1 MTLHAKKHLE
11 TIKPYVPGAFETGAV
26 KLSSNENPLG
36 CSQKAI
42 EAYKK
47 AAEDL
52 ALYPDGGC
60 NELREALAKHHNLN
74 KEEIVIGAGSD
85 EIIRMLFHAFVKE
98 GDGVVYPQYDFLM
111 YPLSTQVN
119 GATQQAV
126 KEMNFHIDPHSML
139 EKIDETTRIVI
150 FSNPHLPAGS
160 CLSYDDVCG
169 LVSRIPKDVLVVL
182 DAAYAE
188 YMFEADD
195 YNPGHELVEAYDNV
209 VVLRTFSKAYGLA
222 GLRVGWGHASRHVI
236 DTLNCVRGAFN
247 VSMPAQK
254 AAVAALKDQEF
265 VKRTR
270 EYTADVRNDFIVRLT
285 GMGFHVYPSHTN
297 FVLVD
302 FGSDERANI
311 VRNYLKNNKVL
322 VRPMGFCNLGH
333 CLRFSVGLQDDMDM
347 VASLLKE
354 MA

>member
-1 MTLHAKKHLE
+1 MTLHAKKQLD
-11 TIKPYVPGAFETGAV
+11 TIKPYVPGAFEAGAV

-36 CSQKAI
+36 CSDQAK

-47 AAEDL
+47 AADDL
-52 ALYPDGGC
+52 AFYPDGGC
-60 NELREALAKHHNLN
+60 NELREALAKTHGLK
-74 KEEIVIGAGSD
+74 KEEIVVGAGSD
-85 EIIRMLFHAFVKE
+85 EMIRTLFHAFAKE
-98 GDGVVYPQYDFLM
+98 GDEIIYPECDFLM

-119 GATQQAV
+119 GAKQVPV
-126 KEMNFHIDPHSML
+126 KDMNFHLDPHSIID
-139 EKIDETTRIVI
+139 KITDKTRMII
-150 FSNPHLPAGS
+150 FSNPHVPAGS
-160 CLSYDDVCG
+160 FLSYDEICG
-169 LVSRIPKDVLVVL
+169 LISRISSDILVVL

-188 YMFEADD
+188 YMFEGDD
-195 YNPGHELVEAYDNV
+195 YNPGHELVRTYENV

-222 GLRVGWGHASRHVI
+222 GLRVGWAHASSSVI
-236 DTLNCVRGAFN
+236 DALNCVRGAFN

-254 AAVAALKDQEF
+254 AAIAALSDQAF
-265 VKRTR
+265 VKKTR
-270 EYTADVRNDFIVRLT
+270 DYTAEVRNDFIVKLT

-297 FVLVD
+297 FILVD

-333 CLRFSVGLQDDMDM
+333 CLRFSVGLKEDMDM